1 MKTIIEQFRKQF
13 PHKIDQV
20 IDDFGHNTKGEIEAF
35 ILKSLKTQREE
46 IVKDLEKMKMTKD
59 NLGYVGELSNEHK
72 VKNKTI
78 NQIIKILK

>member
-46 IVKDLEKMKMTKD
+46 IIKD
-59 NLGYVGELSNEHK
+59 
-72 VKNKTI
+72 
-78 NQIIKILK
+78 